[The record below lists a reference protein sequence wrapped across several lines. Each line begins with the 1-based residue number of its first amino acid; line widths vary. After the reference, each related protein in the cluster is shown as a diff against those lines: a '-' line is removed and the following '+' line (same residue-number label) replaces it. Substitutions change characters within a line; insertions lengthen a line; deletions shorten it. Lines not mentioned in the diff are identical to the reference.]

1 MKKRIIS
8 LFLCAVMLLPNLTVR
23 AAAANSAAS
32 AAAGYLK
39 RGDYVVFSPAE
50 KWQNGQRVAVATT
63 EWELTAQHSGTANG
77 NDVQT
82 WKFGVSD
89 KFYIENEETK
99 SDGISYVR
107 IQCKDF
113 RESKDG
119 RYWDIEGRSKKPGGN
134 LHVWEFKGGAA
145 SQWFYLEE
153 DGDGDPETFFLRNMN
168 SNLYLAPENYFKN
181 PKDNCGQGRNSWWE
195 EGCNVVQS
203 NYAFRW
209 RIQVLNRDAAAGMGK
224 TDKYANWMSLLPD
237 ERYLSE
243 LNIPGTHDSGTANVE
258 GSWNSSFNIVSCQ
271 KYFIQQQLYAGVRSL
286 DIRTAWNNDSKD
298 MVLVHGNDFTV
309 CHTPNHGNNAKNK
322 TFRSVLDTIIAYL
335 AAHPTEAVI
344 LTLKIDGGD
353 KSKGAET
360 LRSILNEY
368 IAKYPERFYDWIS
381 GSGGTWS
388 VAQGRMSSPTLG
400 EVRGRIVMMTR
411 VDLSDGGSQPQKLY
425 RYVGPDLTQW
435 DSSYDDDKHYAQK
448 VSSGSS
454 VKVYI
459 QDDYESPD
467 GNKWTQITNTVKQLN
482 GNLSGAVKPERQDFV
497 FNYTSKTTSDRYG
510 LSPLGAAKYI
520 NDLIYNDSLFTP
532 GSTSAK
538 ENPRMGIVVM
548 DYINKQLCRRII
560 DRNTFPSSA
569 AMKISQIISSG
580 GAGQN
585 AADPGSTAL
594 RAVSAA
600 PAGQEEIV
608 WPESAELTYG
618 YVLGEAVLHFAEG
631 ASGGR
636 EGRFEFANAE
646 DLPLS
651 TETADGGVISDTPVL
666 RTLTFLP
673 ADGSAA
679 ESREIPVTVHKRPL
693 PIKIDNYE
701 VAYGDEFRRSDLS
714 VTAGGYLL
722 AKDLAALNETL
733 QKYEIRWVLRESDG
747 TVIEWPGVPS
757 SDALASGTID
767 LQAGVTI
774 NPETEF
780 PNYQARKEL
789 GSWEIVPR
797 TVTVSWRWYGG
808 SWHASLGNILEGDDV
823 APAMENGIL
832 TLVGEKAGCYQV
844 AEADQTPPAPPSP
857 ASYPIHVTE
866 AAHGSVLASASRASQ
881 GEAVTLTVTPEKGY
895 VLGTLTVTDAAGRT
909 LALADLGGG
918 KYRFA
923 MPASAVTVTASFL
936 DDSALRNRF
945 VDVPAGSYCSDA
957 VLWAV
962 KEGITLGT
970 DAEHFS
976 PAAPCTRGQAVTF
989 LWRAAGKPAASSA
1002 VTFSDVAD
1010 DAYCT
1015 EAVRWAASLG
1025 IVTGYGD
1032 GSFRPGTTVTREQM
1046 AAFLF
1051 RFAKAQG
1058 LDTTQGGMAV
1068 REFQDFDQISA
1079 YAADAMT
1086 WAVNAGIL
1094 KGDQNRLLPQ
1104 SPCTRGQIVTLLH
1117 RLLEG

>member
-1 MKKRIIS
+1 
-8 LFLCAVMLLPNLTVR
+8 
-23 AAAANSAAS
+23 
-32 AAAGYLK
+32 
-39 RGDYVVFSPAE
+39 
-50 KWQNGQRVAVATT
+50 
-63 EWELTAQHSGTANG
+63 
-77 NDVQT
+77 
-82 WKFGVSD
+82 
-89 KFYIENEETK
+89 
-99 SDGISYVR
+99 
-107 IQCKDF
+107 
-113 RESKDG
+113 
-119 RYWDIEGRSKKPGGN
+119 
-134 LHVWEFKGGAA
+134 
-145 SQWFYLEE
+145 
-153 DGDGDPETFFLRNMN
+153 
-168 SNLYLAPENYFKN
+168 
-181 PKDNCGQGRNSWWE
+181 
-195 EGCNVVQS
+195 
-203 NYAFRW
+203 
-209 RIQVLNRDAAAGMGK
+209 
-224 TDKYANWMSLLPD
+224 
-237 ERYLSE
+237 
-243 LNIPGTHDSGTANVE
+243 
-258 GSWNSSFNIVSCQ
+258 
-271 KYFIQQQLYAGVRSL
+271 
-286 DIRTAWNNDSKD
+286 
-298 MVLVHGNDFTV
+298 
-309 CHTPNHGNNAKNK
+309 
-322 TFRSVLDTIIAYL
+322 
-335 AAHPTEAVI
+335 
-344 LTLKIDGGD
+344 
-353 KSKGAET
+353 
-360 LRSILNEY
+360 
-368 IAKYPERFYDWIS
+368 
-381 GSGGTWS
+381 
-388 VAQGRMSSPTLG
+388 
-400 EVRGRIVMMTR
+400 
-411 VDLSDGGSQPQKLY
+411 
-425 RYVGPDLTQW
+425 
-435 DSSYDDDKHYAQK
+435 
-448 VSSGSS
+448 
-454 VKVYI
+454 
-459 QDDYESPD
+459 
-467 GNKWTQITNTVKQLN
+467 
-482 GNLSGAVKPERQDFV
+482 
-497 FNYTSKTTSDRYG
+497 
-510 LSPLGAAKYI
+510 
-520 NDLIYNDSLFTP
+520 
-532 GSTSAK
+532 
-538 ENPRMGIVVM
+538 MGIVVM

-585 AADPGSTAL
+585 AADPGSTTL

-636 EGRFEFANAE
+636 EGRFEFADAE

-774 NPETEF
+774 DPETEF
-780 PNYQARKEL
+780 PNYQASKEL

-808 SWHASLGNILEGDDV
+808 SWHARLGNILEGDDV

-844 AEADQTPPAPPSP
+844 AEADRTPPAPPSP
-857 ASYPIHVTE
+857 ADYPIHVTE

-881 GEAVTLTVTPEKGY
+881 GEAVTLTVTPEKDC
-895 VLGTLTVTDAAGRT
+895 VLGTLTVTDAAGKT
-909 LALADLGGG
+909 LALTDLGGG

-936 DDSALRNRF
+936 DDSALRDRF

-962 KEGITLGT
+962 KQGITLGT

-1002 VTFSDVAD
+1002 VTFSDVTD
-1010 DAYCT
+1010 DAYCA

-1025 IVTGYGD
+1025 IVTGYGG

-1058 LDTTQGGMAV
+1058 MDTTQGGMAV